1 MRAVVERQPVFDSSV
16 FKKAFGIFTG
26 SHMIFLSKC
35 PGKVVDGIKSKDQSN
50 LADGIFVFADHLAAL
65 FQLQLID
72 VFLRRL
78 IQVFVEQNLKRG
90 AGEGKFLA
98 DICDG
103 QRFINCLID
112 IG

>member
-1 MRAVVERQPVFDSSV
+1 MNRVEAQHQGD
-16 FKKAFGIFTG
+16 
-26 SHMIFLSKC
+26 
-35 PGKVVDGIKSKDQSN
+35 

-98 DICDG
+98 DIGDG